1 MPFYTKDL
9 RMHRFGYGGEGYP
22 GTNALWIPRYCS
34 ALLSRLSVQILVADT
49 AQVAALVRVQSLA
62 VSLHMFPSICCRND
76 GKIYVTCITPQF
88 IKQTTINLIS
98 NL

>member
-1 MPFYTKDL
+1 MCKSFANTMPFYTKDL
-9 RMHRFGYGGEGYP
+9 RMHRFGYGGGGYR

-62 VSLHMFPSICCRND
+62 
-76 GKIYVTCITPQF
+76 GKPPYVAGMMAKFMLRALPH
-88 IKQTTINLIS
+88 NL
-98 NL
+98 